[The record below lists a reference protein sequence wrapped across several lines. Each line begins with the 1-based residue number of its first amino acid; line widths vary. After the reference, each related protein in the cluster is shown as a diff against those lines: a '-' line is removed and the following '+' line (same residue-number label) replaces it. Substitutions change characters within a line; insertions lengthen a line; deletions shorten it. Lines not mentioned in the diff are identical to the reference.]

1 MTAQNGA
8 LVLIKVG
15 NGGSPEI
22 FSTIGGLRTSRMVL
36 NHAVLDA
43 TNRESGPWK
52 QLLGNAGINSLT
64 IEGTGLFT
72 NSASEETL
80 RGYAFANSANN
91 YTFIFANGNN
101 VSGPFMV
108 TAYERSGN
116 YDEEEI
122 YQLTLESAVTIAF
135 AVS

>member
-15 NGGSPEI
+15 NGGSPET
-22 FSTIGGLRTSRMVL
+22 FSTIGGLRTSGMLL
-36 NHAVLDA
+36 NNHPLDA
-43 TNRESGPWK
+43 TNRESGAWR
-52 QLLGNAGINSLT
+52 QLLTGAGIHSLY

-91 YTFIFANGNN
+91 YKFIFANGNN
-101 VSGPFMV
+101 LTGSFMV
-108 TAYERSGN
+108 TSYERRGN
-116 YDEEEI
+116 YNEEETFH
-122 YQLTLESAVTIAF
+122 LTLESAGTVTF
-135 AVS
+135 AAS